1 MHRKQNSNTMKNY
14 FKICLLALATLTF
27 SSSFAQSAADRLLGV
42 YHAVEEG
49 KESKVKFTKQA
60 DGTYQG
66 QIIWLLNPNNED
78 GSRKYDLK
86 NPDPKL
92 RKVPADQVVIVY
104 GLKYNAAD
112 NCWEGGKVYKPN
124 NGKTYKCEVSFQD
137 AKTLR
142 VKGSLGPISLSRY
155 WNKVE

>member
-1 MHRKQNSNTMKNY
+1 MK
-14 FKICLLALATLTF
+14 KMLKMVVVALCTLCATTT
-27 SSSFAQSAADRLLGV
+27 FAQSAADKLLGV

-49 KESKVKFTKQA
+49 KESKVKFTKLA
-60 DGTYQG
+60 DGTFQG

-78 GSRKYDLK
+78 GSRKYDVK
-86 NPDPKL
+86 NPNPEL
-92 RKVPADQVVIVY
+92 RKVPSDQVVIIY
-104 GLKYNAAD
+104 GLKYNAED

-124 NGKTYKCEVSFQD
+124 NGKTYRCEVSFKD

>member
-1 MHRKQNSNTMKNY
+1 MK
-14 FKICLLALATLTF
+14 KMLKMVVVALCTLCATTT
-27 SSSFAQSAADRLLGV
+27 FAQSAADKLLGV

-49 KESKVKFTKQA
+49 KESKVKFTKLA
-60 DGTYQG
+60 DGTFQG

-78 GSRKYDLK
+78 GSRKYDVK
-86 NPDPKL
+86 NPNPEL
-92 RKVPADQVVIVY
+92 RKVPSDQVVIIY
-104 GLKYNAAD
+104 GLKYNAED

-124 NGKTYKCEVSFQD
+124 NGKTYRCEISFKD
-137 AKTLR
+137 DKTLR

>member
-1 MHRKQNSNTMKNY
+1 MK
-14 FKICLLALATLTF
+14 KIMKMVVVALCTLCATTT
-27 SSSFAQSAADRLLGV
+27 FAQSAADKLLGV

-49 KESKVKFTKQA
+49 KESKVKFTKLA
-60 DGTYQG
+60 DGTFQG

-78 GSRKYDLK
+78 GSRKYDMK
-86 NPDPKL
+86 NPNPEL
-92 RKVPADQVVIVY
+92 RKVPADQVVIIY
-104 GLKYNAAD
+104 GLKYNAED
-112 NCWEGGKVYKPN
+112 NCWDGGKVYKPN
-124 NGKTYKCEVSFQD
+124 NGKTYRCEISFKD